1 MKVLVAYDG
10 SSSADAAIEDLRTA
24 GLPQTGKAL
33 VVSVGNS
40 GAASSGA
47 LGRFDE
53 CRALAKTLT
62 NESRVTFR
70 GWTVWSEGLRG
81 QASEVLLDVCG
92 WWHPDLL
99 VVGSHGRSRA
109 GRFLMGSVSLDLVH
123 QAPCSVRVVRDGR
136 RSIGDE
142 PLRMLIGHDGSTEAD
157 AVIRSVACRSWPA
170 DTEVHVISVVQTLT
184 PATVATLEFNTCV
197 QEPAY
202 TVVREV
208 DEREQQ
214 AAYGCRGGR
223 RTSFARRRVEV
234 PLQCRGR
241 GSARH
246 HSRGGRPLERQ
257 YDLRR
262 RSWYGVTPAPAA
274 GQHLDARGDPRT
286 LYRRARAQLACLISH
301 GLNGF
306 NGLNPFNPFKS
317 VAYPIRPR
325 LVRACVTNGRQL
337 THA

>member
-10 SSSADAAIEDLRTA
+10 SSSAEAAIEDLRTA

-53 CRALAKTLT
+53 CRALAENAHQRIQSYLP
-62 NESRVTFR
+62 

-99 VVGSHGRSRA
+99 VLGSHGRSRA

-142 PLRMLIGHDGSTEAD
+142 PLRILIGHDGSTEAD
-157 AVIRSVACRSWPA
+157 ALIRSVACRSWPA

-184 PATVATLEFNTCV
+184 PASVATLEFNTCV

-208 DEREQQ
+208 DEREHKRLT
-214 AAYGCRGGR
+214 AVAEGAVHRLRGAGLK
-223 RTSFARRRVEV
+223 SHCSVVEGD
-234 PLQCRGR
+234 PQDIIL
-241 GSARH
+241 A
-246 HSRGGRPLERQ
+246 EA
-257 YDLRR
+257 DL
-262 RSWYGVTPAPAA
+262 SNANTIFVG
-274 GQHLDARGDPRT
+274 ARGTGSLQR
-286 LYRRARAQLACLISH
+286 LLLGSISTH
-301 GLNGF
+301 
-306 NGLNPFNPFKS
+306 
-317 VAYPIRPR
+317 VVTHAHCTVE
-325 LVRACVTNGRQL
+325 LVRNSPA
-337 THA
+337 